1 METVLCAAYHLVD
14 IVDPWLLPFY
24 YIFQMSVLD
33 WIVLF
38 GTLFAIVAYGVYKS
52 RGAKNID
59 GYLLGNQSLP
69 WYSVCLSVM
78 ATQAS
83 AITFLSA
90 PGLAFSSGMS
100 FVQFYFGLPLAMIVL
115 CITFV
120 PIFHRLKVY
129 TAYEYLEQR
138 FDLNT
143 RVLTAILFLIQR
155 GLSTGITIYAPAI
168 ILSTILNINT
178 VYTTLFIGS
187 IVVCYTVYGGTKA
200 VSYTQMLQM
209 SIIFLGLFA
218 AGYVVVSLLPADI
231 GIVKAISIAG
241 KMGRTNAIDFSF
253 DWNNQYTVWSGLIGG
268 FFLQLSYFGTDQS
281 QVGRYLTG
289 SSVSQSR
296 LGLLMNGLVKIPMQF
311 LILLIG
317 VLVFTFYQYT
327 KPPIFFNRFE
337 LQKIENS
344 TFKPQLDS
352 IYTEYNAAFAAKQRE
367 LGRLNQAIDNQNE
380 AAIDEQRG
388 KLQLADL
395 KTKSLKKAATDL
407 MLRND
412 PNADVNDNNYIF
424 LSFVTRYL
432 PQGLM
437 GLLIAIIFLASMGS
451 TASAL
456 NSLASTSVI
465 DVYKRL
471 IKKDAS
477 DKQYLSASRWAT
489 LFWGVICIVM
499 ALYASKIGNLIEAVN
514 ILGSYVYGTVLG
526 IFLVAFYVKQVD
538 GRAVF
543 FGALLAEVL
552 VCVTGYFDVVAYLWL
567 NVLGCLLVVLFSLL
581 IQSIHSYRPP
591 RLAEKS

>member
-1 METVLCAAYHLVD
+1 
-14 IVDPWLLPFY
+14 
-24 YIFQMSVLD
+24 MSVLD
-33 WIVLF
+33 WCVLF
-38 GTLFAIVAYGVYKS
+38 GTLLAIVSYGVYKS

-90 PGLAFSSGMS
+90 PGLAYSSGMS

-168 ILSTILNINT
+168 ILSTILDINT
-178 VYTTLFIGS
+178 VYTTLFIGI

-218 AGYVVVSLLPADI
+218 AGYVVVSLLPGDI
-231 GIVKAISIAG
+231 GFVKAISIAG
-241 KMGRTNAIDFSF
+241 KMGRANAIDFKF

-289 SSVSQSR
+289 SSISQSR

-327 KPPIFFNRFE
+327 KPPIFFNSFE
-337 LQKIENS
+337 LNKLEASNY
-344 TFKPQLDS
+344 KPQLDA
-352 IYTEYNAAFAAKQRE
+352 IYERYDAAFAAKQE
-367 LGRLNQAIDNQNE
+367 QLNQLNRALDAGDE
-380 AAIDEQRG
+380 ASINTQR
-388 KLQLADL
+388 KQLQLADL
-395 KTKSLKKAATDL
+395 ETRALKKEATDL
-407 MLRND
+407 MLKND
-412 PNADVNDNNYIF
+412 RNADVNDNNYIF

-432 PQGLM
+432 PQGLI

-471 IKKDAS
+471 IKKDGS
-477 DKQYLSASRWAT
+477 DSQYLSASRWAT
-489 LFWGVICIVM
+489 IFWGVICIAM

-526 IFLVAFYVKQVD
+526 IFLVAFYVKRV
-538 GRAVF
+538 GGKSVF
-543 FGALLAEVL
+543 FGALIAELL
-552 VCVTGYFDVVAYLWL
+552 VCITGYFEVIAYLWL
-567 NVLGCLLVVLFSLL
+567 NVLGCFLVILFSLL
-581 IQSIHSYRPP
+581 VEMLRPKP
-591 RLAEKS
+591 VIKP

>member
-1 METVLCAAYHLVD
+1 MSKVDWCVLIITILG
-14 IVDPWLLPFY
+14 IV
-24 YIFQMSVLD
+24 V
-33 WIVLF
+33 
-38 GTLFAIVAYGVYKS
+38 YGVYKS

-59 GYLLGNQSLP
+59 GYLLGNRSLP

-90 PGLAFSSGMS
+90 PGLAYSTGMG

-115 CITFV
+115 CVTFV
-120 PIFHRLKVY
+120 PIFHRLKVF

-155 GLSTGITIYAPAI
+155 GLSTGITIYAPSI

-178 VYTTLFIGS
+178 TYTTLFIGS
-187 IVVCYTVYGGTKA
+187 LVVFYTVYGGTKA

-209 SIIFLGLFA
+209 SIIFCGLFA
-218 AGYVVVSLLPADI
+218 AGIVVVRLLPQEI
-231 GIVKAISIAG
+231 GLVKAISIAG
-241 KMGRTNAIDFSF
+241 KMGRTNAIDFTF
-253 DWNNQYTVWSGLIGG
+253 DWNNQYTVWSGIIGG

-289 SSVSQSR
+289 SSIGQSR

-317 VLVFTFYQYT
+317 VLVFTFYQYN
-327 KPPIFFNRFE
+327 KPPIFFNSFE
-337 LQKIENS
+337 LSKLERS
-344 TFKPQLDS
+344 AYKPQLDS
-352 IYTEYNAAFAAKQRE
+352 INTSYQAVFKSKQEVLKKLDEAIDSGNENLIDRQRKELLSADAAAK
-367 LGRLNQAIDNQNE
+367 AI
-380 AAIDEQRG
+380 R
-388 KLQLADL
+388 KR
-395 KTKSLKKAATDL
+395 TTDL
-407 MLRND
+407 MLKND
-412 PNADVNDNNYIF
+412 VNADVNDNNYIF
-424 LSFVTRYL
+424 LSFVTKYL
-432 PQGLM
+432 PQGLI

-471 IKKDAS
+471 INKDAT

-489 LFWGVICIVM
+489 ILWGVICIIM

-526 IFLVAFYVKQVD
+526 VFLVAFYVKQVN
-538 GRAVF
+538 GQAVF
-543 FGALLAEVL
+543 IAALLAEVV
-552 VCVTGYFDVVAYLWL
+552 VCICGYLGVVAYLWL
-567 NVLGCLLVVLFSLL
+567 NVIGCLLVVLFGMF
-581 IQSIHSYRPP
+581 IQQILKKPSDPMP
-591 RLAEKS
+591 